1 MPYSLDLR
9 TITLKR
15 FAEIMTTFELLP
27 SRKVLA
33 DHITTV
39 VAHLEEMDVVDLEGL
54 RRLLADKQQYSTL
67 APRLG
72 VDEGY
77 LTLLNREVN
86 AYRTKPTPL
95 AKLEVLTDE
104 ELAALKGAGITST
117 KHLYDRCR
125 VKADRN
131 DVAAAAGVDLSRLE
145 TALRMAN
152 LVRINGAGPAFARFF
167 LDIGLT
173 TPEDFRQ
180 LDPAEVADRY
190 NASIADD
197 PSQPRL
203 RSEDVDYCRRFSEGL
218 HTDIEW

>member
-9 TITLKR
+9 TITLDR
-15 FAEIMTTFELLP
+15 FAEILTTFELLP

-33 DHITTV
+33 DHITSV
-39 VAHLEEMDVVDLEGL
+39 VARLEEIGVGNLEEL
-54 RRLLADKQQYSTL
+54 RRLLADKDEHAAL
-67 APRLG
+67 GERLG
-72 VDEGY
+72 VDDAY

-95 AKLEVLTDE
+95 AKLEVLTEDE
-104 ELAALKGAGITST
+104 LITLKGTGITST

-125 VKADRN
+125 QKAARIEL
-131 DVAAAAGVDLSRLE
+131 ATEAGIDLSRLE

-152 LVRINGAGPAFARFF
+152 VVRINGAGPAFARFF
-167 LDIGLT
+167 LDVGLS
-173 TPEDFRQ
+173 TPEDFRE
-180 LDPAEVADRY
+180 LDPAAVAEQY

-203 RSEDVDYCRRFSEGL
+203 RSEDIDYCKRFSEGL
-218 HTDIEW
+218 YTDVEW